1 MKRFECRTKY
11 SPCEVFVFF
20 FLFRI
25 DVEGALALRRTR
37 ASIFTQKQ
45 CNENSL
51 KVWGGRVHFA

>member
-1 MKRFECRTKY
+1 MMKESEQSSIPHVKVSLY
-11 SPCEVFVFF
+11 VYIFF

-45 CNENSL
+45 CNL
-51 KVWGGRVHFA
+51 KIR